1 MQRKR
6 TPLKIGSRIVAACIS
21 NGDTQSH
28 TNETVWNLNCYNRIK
43 YNANPQMFGSKLY
56 FDSMFCWYLCG
67 VRAKK
72 KRFTG
77 KRAATIQKTCNQI
90 STFPFFLR
98 LTRSNL
104 SQMNY
109 EMVNLSERLAC
120 KCFMLMQRQTQTQTS
135 SFIWTN
141 KDAQIIGKA
150 ANLNDLPDWN
160 VQFEEA
166 SRFLVTEN
174 NSKNFDNSG
183 FYETFMQW
191 RD

>member
-1 MQRKR
+1 MATNWFNKCTQPTILHKHCQTQKKKNKFLQRKR

-90 STFPFFLR
+90 STFPFFTALP
-98 LTRSNL
+98 
-104 SQMNY
+104 
-109 EMVNLSERLAC
+109 V
-120 KCFMLMQRQTQTQTS
+120 
-135 SFIWTN
+135 
-141 KDAQIIGKA
+141 QISARWITK
-150 ANLNDLPDWN
+150 W
-160 VQFEEA
+160 
-166 SRFLVTEN
+166 
-174 NSKNFDNSG
+174 
-183 FYETFMQW
+183 W
-191 RD
+191 I